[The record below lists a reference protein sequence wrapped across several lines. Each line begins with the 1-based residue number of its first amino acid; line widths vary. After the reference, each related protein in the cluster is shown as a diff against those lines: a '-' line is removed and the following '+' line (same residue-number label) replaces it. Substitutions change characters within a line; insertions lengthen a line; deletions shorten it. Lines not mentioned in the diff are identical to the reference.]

1 MQNHRITTVHS
12 VLRREMNIRAGALE
26 AVSFL
31 LGCSL
36 TSRCQKQ
43 PVIEYLV
50 RRQGQTRGA
59 QVYAVHLID
68 QKGWRQDLS
77 QTSFKH
83 WQGGGE
89 GLLLEIPVYLKAFP
103 GKQFFPLF
111 L

>member
-59 QVYAVHLID
+59 QVYAVHLSG
-68 QKGWRQDLS
+68 QMGWSQDPSLPRPHLRVGRGRCRYLS
-77 QTSFKH
+77 
-83 WQGGGE
+83 GDPCLPE
-89 GLLLEIPVYLKAFP
+89 AF
-103 GKQFFPLF
+103 
-111 L
+111 